1 MFLRLLWRQQA
12 ELHCRKVIVKTHTDK
27 KVWALREAWICILPA
42 LFSYCSCPSLPAL
55 IKLGFESWPLLL
67 ISSSLTRL

>member
-27 KVWALREAWICILPA
+27 KVWALREAW
-42 LFSYCSCPSLPAL
+42 SLHLA
-55 IKLGFESWPLLL
+55 
-67 ISSSLTRL
+67 